1 MDKLEIFNANETSM
15 TLDRHQNQ
23 GYGWYRESSL
33 SLPVMFLLIVPYTF
47 LWIIFFYF
55 VFVFAIFSFPCHAAL
70 WSPPGIGLTSWLSCI

>member
-15 TLDRHQNQ
+15 TLDRHQNR

-33 SLPVMFLLIVPYTF
+33 SLPVIYSFVDHL
-47 LWIIFFYF
+47 FYF
-55 VFVFAIFSFPCHAAL
+55 VFAFAIFSFPCHAAL